1 MGRKTNTPCYDA
13 DQRYNLTIVV
23 VREHAKGIRSDD
35 DESDGPGDV
44 DLGVVLDDE
53 AKEEK
58 QRHIAE
64 DDDCDLRPLVY
75 H

>member
-1 MGRKTNTPCYDA
+1 M
-13 DQRYNLTIVV
+13 VV
-23 VREHAKGIRSDD
+23 GEHAEGISSDD
-35 DESDGPGDV
+35 DKSNGPGDV

-53 AKEEK
+53 SKEEE
-58 QRHIAE
+58 QGHIAE